1 MLCVFLCSCGVT
13 EMTFIPRLL
22 IFLKPVGCAGHILLL
37 ILSLPNYMAKF
48 KFKGLLND
56 DMARI

>member
-1 MLCVFLCSCGVT
+1 MLCVFLCTCGAT

-22 IFLKPVGCAGHILLL
+22 IFIKPVGCVGSMDFSL
-37 ILSLPNYMAKF
+37 LSLPNYMAKF

-56 DMARI
+56 ATARM